1 MSHRTY
7 YFANDPAIFADKFF
21 DGLDIKNLLKQHSQF
36 QPFRGSSQV
45 DYPLDSWFNK
55 EFLVFEIPV
64 LKAKADDIEI
74 TKTSDKLR
82 IKFTRSDK
90 ESVGE
95 KTYIKK
101 GLALRDF
108 DLEWRITSNFD
119 SSGIQSVFEDGLLTI
134 YIPFAKEA
142 IPEKVP
148 ILATGENWK
157 KVAMG
162 EPLTI
167 SGQELNKVLDRKT
180 EPITGVKTKTKVPTD
195 EEINQAV
202 NSK

>member
-1 MSHRTY
+1 MLNRTVY
-7 YFANDPAIFADKFF
+7 YSTDPAILADKFF
-21 DGLDIKNLLKQHSQF
+21 EGLDIKNLLKQDSFF

-45 DYPLDSWFNK
+45 DYPLDSWFNE

-64 LKAKADDIEI
+64 LKAKANDIEI
-74 TKTSDKLR
+74 TKTADTLR

-90 ESVGE
+90 ESVGK

-108 DLEWRITSNFD
+108 DLQWRITSKFD
-119 SSGIQSVFEDGLLTI
+119 PSGIQSVFEDGLLTI

-148 ILATGENWK
+148 ILATSENWK

-162 EPLTI
+162 ESLDK
-167 SGQELNKVLDRKT
+167 QEMVYKGEDENTRYFGKT
-180 EPITGVKTKTKVPTD
+180 QIQD
-195 EEINQAV
+195 EDKRQTAMK
-202 NSK
+202 SKFSQ